1 MFGGLNERISLI
13 SSGSSRTK
21 ILRVLRLSGTVA
33 ALSFVLL
40 GLSCTKKP
48 GLNGGSSVI
57 SLQLPAKDGSSK
69 AFGKGGVSAFA
80 AIPANRKACFGVNVL
95 ADDIVGLPE
104 NSCNPKVGLVAGFIE
119 SGGTISLEVPRGE
132 RRTFDL
138 YLYLAPEGDLSPCP
152 QMPLRFST
160 AQLKN
165 LYYIGTSGP
174 VSLTKLVEEIN
185 IVASF
190 PGLAQTFAAV
200 NSYPASCTSFPE
212 IQPGFSVIP
221 DRRVVTGG
229 NITLSGR
236 VGAANGKVL
245 SGGGIKLIAE

>member
-1 MFGGLNERISLI
+1 MLKGSNGHTSVP
-13 SSGSSRTK
+13 SSQVK
-21 ILRVLRLSGTVA
+21 ILRALRFSGKVA
-33 ALSFVLL
+33 ALCFVLL

-48 GLNGGSSVI
+48 DLNGGSTVI
-57 SLQLPAKDGSSK
+57 TLQLPAKDGSSK
-69 AFGKGGVSAFA
+69 ALGKGGVSAFS
-80 AIPANRKACFGVNVL
+80 AIPVNRKACFGVNVL
-95 ADDIVGLPE
+95 ADDIVALPE
-104 NSCNPKVGLVAGFIE
+104 NSCNPKVGIVAGFIE

-138 YLYLAPEGDLSPCP
+138 YLYLAPEGDVSPCP
-152 QMPLRFST
+152 PMPLRFST

-190 PGLAQTFAAV
+190 PGLEQTFAAV
-200 NSYPASCTSFPE
+200 NSYPASCTTFPQV
-212 IQPGFSVIP
+212 QPGFSVIP